1 MPKPITVAEPAELLS
16 YLFAQWPEEKKKQVR
31 TWLKYQAVTV
41 NGRPTSQFNHPL
53 VPGDVVAIRS
63 DRFAIP
69 KTKLASGMKIYH
81 EDATLIVIDKP
92 ENLLSVASVAEDE
105 KTAYFQLT
113 DYVRQGKDHA
123 RDRIWIVHRLDKET
137 SGLMVFAKTPE
148 AKAALQGG
156 WESVTKRYEAVVE
169 GRLQNDSGVL
179 DSHLDESSPYRV
191 RSAPASEHTR
201 HAITRYRVITRA
213 AKRTLV
219 ALELETGRRHQIR
232 VQLADL
238 GHPVIGDEKYHAK
251 TNPAHR
257 LALHASGLIFPHP
270 VTGEEMKFA
279 SPLPKDLAKLVR

>member
-1 MPKPITVAEPAELLS
+1 MPKPCTVTEPAELLS
-16 YLFAQWPEEKKKQVR
+16 YLFAQWPEQKKKQIR

-53 VPGDVVAIRS
+53 QPGDVVAIRS

-69 KTKLASGMKIYH
+69 KTKLASGMQVYH

-92 ENLLSVASVAEDE
+92 ENLLSVASVAEGE

-156 WESVTKRYEAVVE
+156 WETVTKRYEAVVE
-169 GRLQNDSGVL
+169 GRMQKDAGVL
-179 DSHLDESSPYRV
+179 DSYLDESSPYRV
-191 RSAPASEHTR
+191 RSAPASEQTR
-201 HAITRYRVITRA
+201 HAITRYQVLTRA

-232 VQLADL
+232 VHLADL
-238 GHPVIGDEKYHAK
+238 GHPILGDEKYGAK

-257 LALHASGLIFPHP
+257 LALHATGLIFPHP
-270 VTGEEMKFA
+270 VTGEKMKFE